1 MTTKFSEKFKEKND
15 SDLFQIIE
23 NPSSYQKEAVLTA
36 ILELESRELGA
47 EKMTDL
53 KSKVQ
58 NQINLNEQQTNK
70 LNESKI
76 PSDLPNSISKSAKL
90 IYVSIALGIINPIIV
105 QLTTEVDNFGNP
117 LNLAIILIST
127 GTLAFLGY
135 NINLG
140 KNWARIV
147 FSILCGLGFLMFP
160 LVIPET
166 FRLNPIVGI
175 ISAIQAVLQLLAII
189 LLFKIDSRTWYRNEK
204 AERKN
209 TVHNNV

>member
-1 MTTKFSEKFKEKND
+1 MTTKFSKNFKGKND

-23 NPSSYQKEAVLTA
+23 SPSSYQKEAVLTA
-36 ILELESRELGA
+36 ILELESRELGT
-47 EKMTDL
+47 EKMTVL
-53 KSKVQ
+53 KSKIQ
-58 NQINLNEQQTNK
+58 NQISLNDQQTSK

-76 PSDLPNSISKSAKL
+76 PSDLPISISNAAKL
-90 IYVSIALGIINPIIV
+90 IYASIALGIINPIIV

-127 GTLAFLGY
+127 GSLTFLGY

-175 ISAIQAVLQLLAII
+175 ISAIQAILQLLAII
-189 LLFKIDSRTWYRNEK
+189 LLFKTDSRTWYRNEK
-204 AERKN
+204 AA
-209 TVHNNV
+209 